1 MVEQK
6 SGLIVLQE
14 FQDVTEEEHLAAKKS
29 SLKSLLE
36 TSKLFEK
43 LGVSAEEF
51 VGRFHVLVD
60 GAKSD
65 LNVEVTPYQK
75 VVVLP
80 VLIGG

>member
-14 FQDVTEEEHLAAKKS
+14 FQDVTEEESLAAEKS
-29 SLKSLLE
+29 SLRSMLE
-36 TSKLFEK
+36 KSKLFEK
-43 LGVSAEEF
+43 LGVTAEQF

-60 GAKSD
+60 GAKSSLD
-65 LNVEVTPYQK
+65 VEVTPFQK